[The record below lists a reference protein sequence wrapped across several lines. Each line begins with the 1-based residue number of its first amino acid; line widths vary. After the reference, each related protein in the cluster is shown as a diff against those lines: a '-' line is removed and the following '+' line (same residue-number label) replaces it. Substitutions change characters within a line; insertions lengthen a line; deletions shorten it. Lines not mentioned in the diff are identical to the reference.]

1 MARIATYAL
10 DTAVIGTDKW
20 IGTSVNT
27 ANATKNFT
35 VNAVAEF
42 LNVSGI
48 IESQALR
55 YKYQDRIGNQV
66 RERGTISFDTTE
78 GETVPFSSVTTWRLS
93 TYALT
98 NKEVHTFYDTP
109 LTGSTVLV
117 TNAEN
122 PKDWAIYLWNSS
134 TQNVLEPLFYDI
146 SLTYISGNGNLV
158 VDNDYFISLLG
169 YDVSGNTD
177 KTFVFTQ
184 IVPEI
189 QWTVQHNLDK
199 FPSITVIDTSDTVVI
214 GSYTYIDNNNVTL
227 NFSAGFAG
235 KAFLN

>member
-1 MARIATYAL
+1 MARISTYAL
-10 DTAVIGTDKW
+10 DTDIIGTDKW
-20 IGTSVNT
+20 IGSSVNT

-35 VNAVAEF
+35 VDAVAEF
-42 LNVSGI
+42 LNISGI

-55 YKYQDRIGNQV
+55 YRYQDRIGNQV

-78 GETVPFSSVTTWRLS
+78 GITVPFSSITTWRLS

-134 TQNVLEPLFYDI
+134 TQTPLEPLFYDI
-146 SLTYISGNGNLV
+146 SLTYISGTGDLIA
-158 VDNDYFISLLG
+158 DEDYLISLLR
-169 YDVSGNTD
+169 YDVSGDSD
-177 KTFVFTQ
+177 KTFIFTQ
-184 IVPEI
+184 AVPSIVWNI
-189 QWTVQHNLDK
+189 THNLDK
-199 FPSITVIDTSDTVVI
+199 FPSVSVVNNNNIVINGEV
-214 GSYTYIDNNNVTL
+214 TYIDKNNVQL

-235 KAFLN
+235 KAYLN

>member
-10 DTAVIGTDKW
+10 DTDIIGTDKW

-35 VNAVAEF
+35 VDAVAEF
-42 LNVSGI
+42 LNISGI

-55 YKYQDRIGNQV
+55 YKYQDKIGNEV
-66 RERGTISFDTTE
+66 RNRGTISFDTTE
-78 GETVPFSSVTTWRLS
+78 GVTVPFSTVTTWRLS

-98 NKEVHTFYDTP
+98 NKEVHTFYSAP

-122 PKDWAIYLWNSS
+122 PQNWAIYLWNSS

-146 SLTYISGNGNLV
+146 DLTYISGTGDLISTE
-158 VDNDYFISLLG
+158 DYLISLLR
-169 YDVSGNTD
+169 YDVAGDSD
-177 KTFVFTQ
+177 KTFIFTQ
-184 IVPEI
+184 AVPNIVWNI
-189 QWTVQHNLDK
+189 THNLDK
-199 FPSITVIDTSDTVVI
+199 YPSVSVVNNNNI
-214 GSYTYIDNNNVTL
+214 IINGEVTYIDKNNVEL

-235 KAFLN
+235 KAYLN

>member
-10 DTAVIGTDKW
+10 DTDIIGTDKW

-35 VNAVAEF
+35 VKAVAEF

-48 IESQALR
+48 VESQALR
-55 YKYQDRIGNQV
+55 YRYKDKIGNQV
-66 RERGTISFDTTE
+66 RERGTISFLGSE
-78 GETVPFSSVTTWRLS
+78 GATVPFSSVSTWMLS

-98 NKEVHTFYDTP
+98 NKEVHGFYTAP

-122 PKDWAIYLWNSS
+122 PSNWAIYLWDSS

-146 SLTYISGNGNLV
+146 SLTYISGTGDLLEGE
-158 VDNDYFISLLG
+158 DYLISLLR
-169 YDVSGNTD
+169 YDVASDSD

-184 IVPEI
+184 AVPATTWNI
-189 QWTVQHNLDK
+189 THNLNK
-199 FPSITVIDTSDTVVI
+199 FPSVSVVNGNNI
-214 GSYTYIDNNNVTL
+214 LINGEITYIDDNNVEL

-235 KAFLN
+235 KAYLN

>member
-10 DTAVIGTDKW
+10 DTDIIGTDKW

-35 VNAVAEF
+35 VDAVAEF
-42 LNVSGI
+42 LNLSGI

-55 YKYQDRIGNQV
+55 YKYQDIIGNEV
-66 RERGTISFDTTE
+66 RRRGTISFDTTE
-78 GETVPFSSVTTWRLS
+78 GDTVSFSSVTTWRLS

-98 NKEVHTFYDTP
+98 NKEVHTFYDAP

-122 PKDWAIYLWNSS
+122 PQNWAIYLWNSS

-146 SLTYISGNGNLV
+146 SLTYISGTGDLIAGE
-158 VDNDYFISLLG
+158 DYLISLLR
-169 YDVSGNTD
+169 YDVAGDSD
-177 KTFVFTQ
+177 KTFIFTQ
-184 IVPEI
+184 AVPN
-189 QWTVQHNLDK
+189 TVWNIAHTLDK
-199 FPSITVIDTSDTVVI
+199 YPSVSVVNNNNI
-214 GSYTYIDNNNVTL
+214 IINGEVTYIDKNNVEL

-235 KAFLN
+235 KAYLN

>member
-10 DTAVIGTDKW
+10 DTDIIGTDKW

-35 VNAVAEF
+35 VDAVAEF
-42 LNVSGI
+42 LNLSGI

-55 YKYQDRIGNQV
+55 YKYQDKIGNEV
-66 RERGTISFDTTE
+66 RRRGTISFDTTE
-78 GETVPFSSVTTWRLS
+78 GITVPFSTVTTWRLS

-98 NKEVHTFYDTP
+98 NKEVHTFYDAP

-122 PKDWAIYLWNSS
+122 PQNWAIYLWTSS

-146 SLTYISGNGNLV
+146 SLTYISGTGDLIAGE
-158 VDNDYFISLLG
+158 DYLISLLR
-169 YDVSGNTD
+169 YDVAGDSD

-184 IVPEI
+184 AVPNIVWNI
-189 QWTVQHNLDK
+189 THNLDK
-199 FPSITVIDTSDTVVI
+199 YPSVSVVNNNNI
-214 GSYTYIDNNNVTL
+214 IINGEVTYIDKNNVEL

-235 KAFLN
+235 KAYLN

>member
-10 DTAVIGTDKW
+10 DTDIIGTDKW

-35 VNAVAEF
+35 VDAVAEF
-42 LNVSGI
+42 LNLSGI

-55 YKYQDRIGNQV
+55 YKYQDKIGNEV
-66 RERGTISFDTTE
+66 RRRGTISFDTTE
-78 GETVPFSSVTTWRLS
+78 GITVPFSTVTTWRLS

-98 NKEVHTFYDTP
+98 NKEVHTFYSAP

-122 PKDWAIYLWNSS
+122 PQNWAIYLWNSS

-146 SLTYISGNGNLV
+146 DLTYISGTGDLISTE
-158 VDNDYFISLLG
+158 DYLISLLR
-169 YDVSGNTD
+169 YDVAGDSD
-177 KTFVFTQ
+177 KTFIFTQ
-184 IVPEI
+184 AVPNIVWNI
-189 QWTVQHNLDK
+189 THNLDK
-199 FPSITVIDTSDTVVI
+199 YPSVSVVNNNNI
-214 GSYTYIDNNNVTL
+214 IINGEVTYIDKNNVEL

-235 KAFLN
+235 KAYLN